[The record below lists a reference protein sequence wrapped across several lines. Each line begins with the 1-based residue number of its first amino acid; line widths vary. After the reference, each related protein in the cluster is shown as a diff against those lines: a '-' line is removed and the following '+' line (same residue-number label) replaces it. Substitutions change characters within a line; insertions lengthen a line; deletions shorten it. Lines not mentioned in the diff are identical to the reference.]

1 MENLLLE
8 AAKTNSPSVIICSLM
23 VLGVYYLIKG
33 QRDKTAAKR
42 DEDKKSQDVRMA
54 LQEKDVDNLKSQVN
68 QLNGRWDSIRDLL
81 GKMNENISAI
91 LQNMINFEKRM
102 DRLERNND
110 KDD

>member
-23 VLGVYYLIKG
+23 IIGVYYLIKG
-33 QRDKTAAKR
+33 QRDKTAVKR
-42 DEDKKSQDVRMA
+42 DEDKKTQDVRMA
-54 LQEKDVDNLKSQVN
+54 LQEKDLDNLKSQVN